1 MYLGLGENLV
11 LRKRYAFVAMISGV
25 LLAGCGGGGGGS
37 DGSSQGP
44 NTVDGVW
51 TGTDPV
57 SGLALIGMI
66 DQSGKFDFIRSDGVI
81 YVGTATTTGNSVS
94 ASFDGYPPVGQTFS
108 DGSPDGVGSLS
119 GTFSRHGSIA
129 ATVQFTTE
137 AGTTTSGTLS
147 LTFSTQYE
155 GNPSLAAISG
165 NYTDESSGDVISV
178 TSGGAVSWQDPN
190 TGCVGSGTVSVV
202 SPNFWGDNLYQV
214 ELSYENCQGQAAVLN
229 GGQFSGFATL
239 NTSVSPAQAIVGVT
253 GQAAGHPM
261 YALSF
266 TLNRT

>member
-1 MYLGLGENLV
+1 M
-11 LRKRYAFVAMISGV
+11 LRQRYAFVAMISGV
-25 LLAGCGGGGGGS
+25 LLAGCGGGSGS
-37 DGSSQGP
+37 DGSQAVSATP
-44 NTVDGVW
+44 DGVW

-66 DQSGKFDFIRSDGVI
+66 DQAGKFYFIRSDGVI
-81 YVGTATTTGNSVS
+81 YVGTATATGSSVS
-94 ASFDGYPPVGQTFS
+94 GSFDGYPPVGTTFS

-119 GTFSRHGSIA
+119 GTFSKHEAISA
-129 ATVQFTTE
+129 LVQFTTE

-202 SPNFWGDNLYQV
+202 SPNFWDDNLYEVQ
-214 ELSYENCQGQAAVLN
+214 LTYENCQGQYAALN
-229 GGQFSGFATL
+229 GGQFSGLATL

-261 YALSF
+261 YALSY